1 MPERAPRLFVSAGE
15 PSGDLHGAPVVR
27 ALRRRFPAA
36 TIESLGGPR
45 MRDAG
50 AAIVYPMERYTAFGI
65 VEILEKIPRH
75 LRLLRALDRAFAAR
89 RYDLALVIDYPGFH
103 LRVATS
109 AHRHGIPVLYYIAP
123 QLWAWRAG
131 RARRL
136 AAAVDRL
143 ATVLPFEPA
152 FFARHGIAA
161 EYVGHPLL
169 DRPPPPSRTE
179 GRRALGMGERDRVLG
194 LFPGS
199 RGQEIA
205 RLWTPFRDAARR
217 LLAAGQCDRV
227 VVAGTRHGDY
237 PGSDGFLVHRGGPEP
252 IFAAADAALAK
263 SGTTTL
269 EAALADLPMVVAYR
283 VHPAT
288 YLIARRLVSVPW
300 ISLVNLVA
308 GEAVVEELI
317 QHSVSAERLA
327 EVAAVLLDP
336 DHPRTRAQREALQRV
351 RERLG
356 TPGAAERVADLAVQ
370 LLR

>member
-1 MPERAPRLFVSAGE
+1 MHKRAPRLFVSAGE
-15 PSGDLHGAPVVR
+15 PSGDLHGAAVVH
-27 ALRRRFPAA
+27 ALRRRLPAV

-50 AAIVYPMERYTAFGI
+50 ATIAYPMERYTAFGL
-65 VEILEKIPRH
+65 VEIVEKIPRH
-75 LRLLRALDRAFAAR
+75 LRLLRELDRAFAAR

-109 AHRHGIPVLYYIAP
+109 AHRHGVPVVYYIAP
-123 QLWAWRAG
+123 QLWAWRPG

-136 AAAVDRL
+136 ARAVDRL
-143 ATVLPFEPA
+143 AAVLPFEPA
-152 FFARHGIAA
+152 FFARHGIRA

-169 DRPPPPSRTE
+169 DRPPPPSRAD
-179 GRRALGMGERDRVLG
+179 GRRALGIGERDRVLG

-205 RLWTPFRDAARR
+205 RLWTPFREAACRM
-217 LLAAGQCDRV
+217 LAAGQCDRV
-227 VVAGTRHGDY
+227 VVAGTVQGEY
-237 PGSDGFLVHRGGPEP
+237 PESERFIVHRGGPEP
-252 IFAAADAALAK
+252 VFAAADAALAK

-269 EAALADLPMVVAYR
+269 EAALADVPMVVAYQ

-288 YLIARRLVSVPW
+288 YAIARRLVSVPW

-308 GEAVVEELI
+308 EGPVVEELI
-317 QHSVSAERLA
+317 QNAVSAERLA
-327 EVAAVLLDP
+327 GIAAVLLDP
-336 DHPRTRAQREALQRV
+336 AHPRTVAQRAGLRRV

-356 TPGAAERVADLAVQ
+356 SPGAADRVAALAVQ
-370 LLR
+370 LLP

>member
-1 MPERAPRLFVSAGE
+1 MHQQAPRLFVSAGE

-27 ALRRRFPAA
+27 ALRTRLPAA

-50 AAIVYPMERYTAFGI
+50 ASVVYPMERYTAFGI
-65 VEILEKIPRH
+65 VEIAEKIPRH
-75 LRLLRALDRAFAAR
+75 VRLLRVLERAFAAR

-103 LRVATS
+103 IRVAAA
-109 AHRHGIPVLYYIAP
+109 AHRHGVPVLYYIAP
-123 QLWAWRAG
+123 QLWAWRPG

-136 AAAVDRL
+136 AGTVDRL

-152 FFARHGIAA
+152 FFARHGIDA

-169 DRPPPPSRTE
+169 DRPPPPSRAE
-179 GRRALGMGERDRVLG
+179 GRLALGIGGNERVLG
-194 LFPGS
+194 VFPGS

-205 RLWTPFRDAARR
+205 RLWTPFRDAARQ

-227 VVAGTRHGDY
+227 VVAGTVEGAY
-237 PGSDGFLVHRGGPEP
+237 PASDGFIVHRGGPEP
-252 IFAAADAALAK
+252 VFAAADAALAK

-269 EAALADLPMVVAYR
+269 EAALADVPMVVAYQ

-288 YLIARRLVSVPW
+288 YFIARRLVSVPW

-308 GEAVVEELI
+308 DAPVVDELI
-317 QHSVSAERLA
+317 QAEVRADRLA
-327 EVAAVLLDP
+327 EIAAVLLDP
-336 DHPRTRAQREALQRV
+336 SHPRTRAQREGLKRV

-356 TPGAAERVADLAVQ
+356 RPGAAERVADLAVG
-370 LLR
+370 LLP